1 MTTKKTK
8 QKPKLVVANWK
19 MAPES
24 AKDGIKI
31 IATFNKAKAAKGTYV
46 GWCPP
51 AVQLPVLK
59 AKFRAAEF
67 GVQDVSAE
75 AAGAHTGQISAAQAK
90 AAGAGFSIVGHSE
103 RRAAG
108 ESDALVAR
116 KVKAVL
122 AAGMQVLLC
131 VGERERDAGGR
142 YLRDLAGQIAASLDG
157 VDPKAAKMVAVA
169 YEPVWAIGAGK
180 SAIGPVELLETS
192 RFVRKT
198 LREVLG
204 AAVGDKTYILY
215 GGSVDAGNA
224 ASLLAGGEVDGFLVG
239 RASLDPYAFAAIV
252 KACA

>member
-1 MTTKKTK
+1 MPLKKK
-8 QKPKLVVANWK
+8 SRPKLVVANWK
-19 MAPES
+19 MAPLA

-31 IATFNKAKAAKGTYV
+31 ISTFNKRRPAKGVYV

-51 AVQLPVLK
+51 AVMLGTLK

-75 AAGAHTGQISAAQAK
+75 SGQGAHTGQVSGEIAK
-90 AAGAGFSIVGHSE
+90 AAGAGFAIVGHSE
-103 RRAAG
+103 RRAGG
-108 ESDALVAR
+108 ETDAIVAR
-116 KVKAVL
+116 KVKAGL
-122 AAGMQVLLC
+122 AAKLQVVLC
-131 VGERERDAGGR
+131 VGESERDDAGR
-142 YLRDLAGQIAASLDG
+142 YLRTLAAQIRASLEG

-180 SAIGPVELLETS
+180 SAIGPNDLLETS

-204 AAVGDKTYILY
+204 ADVGDKTYILY
-215 GGSVDAGNA
+215 GGSVDGDNA
-224 ASLLAGGEVDGFLVG
+224 AALLAEGEVDGFLVG
-239 RASLDPYAFAAIV
+239 RASLDPFAFAAIV